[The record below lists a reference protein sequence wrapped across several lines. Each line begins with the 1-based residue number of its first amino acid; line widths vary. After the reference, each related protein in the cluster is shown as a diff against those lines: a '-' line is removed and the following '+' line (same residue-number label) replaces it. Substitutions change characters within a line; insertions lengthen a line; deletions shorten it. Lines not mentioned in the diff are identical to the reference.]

1 MHHTVI
7 NLETYPYFFSYSA
20 NLLTSKPQAK
30 KEKKQIVKRLTW
42 AILSYG
48 RSYIDENG
56 QKIKFLNDIFKPN
69 NVATSVNAEG

>member
-7 NLETYPYFFSYSA
+7 NLETYPCFFSYST